1 MTDEDKPRPLLKE
14 IAVPG
19 VYQDMTGLEVD
30 LDKATLSRAVEGSQ
44 TLMER
49 GFRVLAYSSHDTN
62 DSRDVLGRWDAL
74 YLDDRGHL
82 LGVFQPLTDDAR
94 RLALELDS
102 SLVLEEDVPLANG
115 EAVAEAITRVDVV
128 GQGAV
133 VGTAP
138 VRSRQQPLGAR
149 RRVLLARGEDAMPA
163 DDIEKKPAPS
173 TLARALARTVGL
185 SDDSTVEDIEA
196 HLLETLELVNMAE
209 DDRAEA
215 LAARLARAFGA
226 EDVVADEVED
236 IEDIEDI
243 EAEEAPVEAARF
255 AQLQAQVA
263 QLQADKV
270 GALFS
275 RPLPKAEAQA
285 IRAQFE
291 RLQDVAGFELAY
303 ETARSQVALLSR
315 VTAPGASRPTRIAER
330 PQAPKTDDDKRKA
343 FARRL
348 AKAAVAMGH
357 KQRDQG

>member
-1 MTDEDKPRPLLKE
+1 M
-14 IAVPG
+14 A
-19 VYQDMTGLEVD
+19 
-30 LDKATLSRAVEGSQ
+30 
-44 TLMER
+44 
-49 GFRVLAYSSHDTN
+49 
-62 DSRDVLGRWDAL
+62 
-74 YLDDRGHL
+74 
-82 LGVFQPLTDDAR
+82 
-94 RLALELDS
+94 
-102 SLVLEEDVPLANG
+102 
-115 EAVAEAITRVDVV
+115 
-128 GQGAV
+128 
-133 VGTAP
+133 
-138 VRSRQQPLGAR
+138 
-149 RRVLLARGEDAMPA
+149 A

-185 SDDSTVEDIEA
+185 SEDSTVEDIEA
-196 HLLETLELVNMAE
+196 HLLESLELVNMAE

-215 LAARLARAFGA
+215 LAARLARSFGA

-236 IEDIEDI
+236 IEDIEAVEDI
-243 EAEEAPVEAARF
+243 EEAPVEAARF

-291 RLQDVAGFELAY
+291 RLHGAAGFELAY

-330 PQAPKTDDDKRKA
+330 PGSPKTDDDKRKT

-348 AKAAVAMGH
+348 AKAAVSMGH
-357 KQRDQG
+357 KQKGQG